1 MDITALYNDW
11 VLRSESSPRLDLSVF
26 LSAGAVDVHLEALPQ
41 LVVEVSH
48 ATVRVHVATVVQ
60 SDVVSRAI
68 PHQTLSSP
76 DTITFNHLNWNEEV
90 VVVLAAVDDLVEE
103 GPNTLEAAHPAT
115 VSFLF
120 ESEDASYATAA
131 TDVFT
136 FEVAIVDD
144 DDAGIEMV
152 FFT

>member
-1 MDITALYNDW
+1 MDI
-11 VLRSESSPRLDLSVF
+11 
-26 LSAGAVDVHLEALPQ
+26 HLEALSH
-41 LVVEVSH
+41 LLVEVSH
-48 ATVRVHVATVVQ
+48 ATVRVHVATAVQ
-60 SDVVSRAI
+60 SDFVSRAI
-68 PHQTLSSP
+68 PRQTLPSP
-76 DTITFNHLNWNEEV
+76 DTITFNHLDWNEEV

-115 VSFLF
+115 VSFLYD
-120 ESEDASYATAA
+120 SEGASYPTAA

-152 FFT
+152 FST